1 LAGLFESVT
10 DLVFCPGALS
20 SPKLGDNLARP
31 RDAIRGII
39 RLKPFSIAPAR
50 IKSHNGGVN
59 RKNNTV
65 SIPGQVAIA
74 VLASAVSASN
84 EVQLLPSGQFRATD
98 GRPKDVAYWFIDS
111 AAAASIIQE
120 IGGRDNRIVIDYE
133 HQTLRTADNG
143 QPAPAAGWFKKLEWR
158 EGDGLYAI
166 DVEWTERA
174 SEHIGSKEYLYIS
187 PVFSYDKKTG
197 TVKRILN
204 AALTNNPALDGMD
217 EVALMAA
224 SKLLNDQSQMEA
236 LTMDVEE
243 ILKQLRWMF
252 NLPTMATAEEIMAE
266 LQKAVDKIKSDA
278 PEEAAANFNL
288 VGYLDQL
295 NSNVAAL
302 NSEVV
307 ALKDATPDPAKY
319 VSVDAMQAV
328 QTELASLKKQVN
340 DGEVEDLVTTALTEG
355 KLLPAQESWARELGG
370 KDIAELRAYLDTAQP
385 IAPLTKT
392 QTKGNPG
399 VDPVGDLTEDELA
412 ICAQMG
418 VSPDDY
424 KKTKEATAG

>member
-1 LAGLFESVT
+1 M
-10 DLVFCPGALS
+10 
-20 SPKLGDNLARP
+20 
-31 RDAIRGII
+31 
-39 RLKPFSIAPAR
+39 
-50 IKSHNGGVN
+50 N
-59 RKNNTV
+59 RKNHIGSSVT
-65 SIPGQVAIA
+65 QAAIA
-74 VLASAVSASN
+74 VLASSVSSGN
-84 EVQLLPSGQFRATD
+84 EIQLLPAGQFRATD
-98 GRPKDVAYWFIDS
+98 GRPKDVKYWFIDA
-111 AAAASIIQE
+111 AAAASIIE
-120 IGGRDNRIVIDYE
+120 AFSAINNRIVIDYE
-133 HQTLRTADNG
+133 HQTLRTVDNG

-158 EGDGLYAI
+158 EGDGLYAV

-174 SEHIGSKEYLYIS
+174 KEHIDAKEYLYIS

-252 NLPTMATAEEIMAE
+252 NLPTMATADEILAE
-266 LQKAVDKIKSDA
+266 LQKAVDKIKADA

-288 VGYLDQL
+288 IAHLEKLGTDL
-295 NSNVAAL
+295 AAAT
-302 NSEVV
+302 SEIVS
-307 ALKDATPDPAKY
+307 LKDATPDPAKY

-328 QTELASLKKQVN
+328 QTQLAELQKQVN
-340 DGEVEDLVTTALTEG
+340 EGHVEDLVTTALTEG
-355 KLLPAQESWARELGG
+355 KLLPAQEAWARELGG

-392 QTKGNPG
+392 QTTGNPAG
-399 VDPVGDLTEDELA
+399 GQAGELTEEELS
-412 ICAQMG
+412 ICTQMG
-418 VSPDDY
+418 VSPEDY
-424 KKTKEATAG
+424 KKTKEATAS

>member
-1 LAGLFESVT
+1 
-10 DLVFCPGALS
+10 
-20 SPKLGDNLARP
+20 
-31 RDAIRGII
+31 
-39 RLKPFSIAPAR
+39 
-50 IKSHNGGVN
+50 VN
-59 RKNNTV
+59 RKNHKGSTF
-65 SIPGQVAIA
+65 GQVAIA
-74 VLASAVSASN
+74 VLASTVSASN
-84 EVQLLPSGQFRATD
+84 EIQLLPAGQFRATD
-98 GRPKDVAYWFIDS
+98 GRPKDVAHWFIDA
-111 AAAASIIQE
+111 AAAASIIE
-120 IGGRDNRIVIDYE
+120 TFSSLNNRIVIDYE

-158 EGDGLYAI
+158 EGDGLYAV
-166 DVEWTERA
+166 DVDWTERA
-174 SEHIGSKEYLYIS
+174 KEHIDAKEYLYIS

-266 LQKAVDKIKSDA
+266 LQKAVDKIKADA
-278 PEEAAANFNL
+278 PEDAAANFNL
-288 VGYLDQL
+288 VGYLDHL

-302 NSEVV
+302 NTEVV

-328 QTELASLKKQVN
+328 QTELAALQKQVN
-340 DGEVEDLVTTALTEG
+340 EGEVEDLVTAALTEG
-355 KLLPAQESWARELGG
+355 KLLPAQENWARELGG
-370 KDIAELRAYLDTAQP
+370 KDIAELRAYLGTAQP

-392 QTKGNPG
+392 QTNG
-399 VDPVGDLTEDELA
+399 DPTGGKEDDLTAEELS
-412 ICAQMG
+412 ICTQMG
-418 VSPDDY
+418 VSPEDY
-424 KKTKEATAG
+424 KKTKEATAS